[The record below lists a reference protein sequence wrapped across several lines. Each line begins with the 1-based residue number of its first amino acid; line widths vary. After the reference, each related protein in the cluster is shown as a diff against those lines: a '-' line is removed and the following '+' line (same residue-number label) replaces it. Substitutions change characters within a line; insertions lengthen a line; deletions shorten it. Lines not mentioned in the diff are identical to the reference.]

1 MKVKTPYFGELEY
14 EPHDIIRFEEGI
26 LGFENLHNYIFVLN
40 PDEDLPFH
48 YLQSTEDSDLMFIA
62 TSPYLFAENYDFNL
76 SQSVL
81 DELKI
86 EVIDDVAV
94 YCLTVI
100 PNETIKTS
108 INLKAPLVINMKS
121 RLAKQVLMDE
131 KFRLKY
137 YIFDKSLNEEVE

>member
-1 MKVKTPYFGELEY
+1 MIVKTPYFGNLEY
-14 EPHDIIRFEEGI
+14 EENDIIRFEEGI
-26 LGFENLHNYIFVLN
+26 LGFDQLHDYILVLN

-62 TSPYLFAENYDFNL
+62 TSPYLFVENYDFDL
-76 SQSVL
+76 PSTVVES
-81 DELKI
+81 LKI
-86 EVIDDVAV
+86 QAIEDIAV

-100 PNETIKTS
+100 PNETSQTS
-108 INLKAPLVINMKS
+108 INLKAPLVINMKN

-137 YIFDKSLNEEVE
+137 FIFDKKLNEEAE